1 MERVV
6 SHPSRRAVLLGGGAL
21 LAAPFVISG
30 AARAAGGSIVLY
42 AAQHQQVVDMINKA
56 FTQATG
62 IAVRV
67 HQGEAPEIANQIAT
81 EGAHSPADVFFTE
94 NSPELLLL
102 DERHMLAPVSKS
114 TLAQVPA
121 KWSARSGNWLGVLA
135 RNSVLGYN
143 PKLLAAAALP
153 ASLMDLAQ
161 PAWKHRVAFA
171 PTDAD
176 TLPLIGAIAALKGR
190 AAALAWLRGM
200 RANAHIYDDDE
211 GVIAAV
217 DRGAVATGII
227 NAYYW
232 CRLHTEQGAAKTASR
247 IHRFAPGDVG
257 NLINVSGAAVLASS
271 RNQAAAQR
279 YLAFLVAAST
289 QAMLAR
295 SDVDFEYPLHPG
307 VAANPLLT
315 PFASLRPPPIT
326 IAAIGDDQV
335 AAHLLQDAGLV

>member
-1 MERVV
+1 MT
-6 SHPSRRAVLLGGGAL
+6 PIPRRTSLALGGAA
-21 LAAPFVISG
+21 LAASFVRAR

-56 FTQATG
+56 FTRQTG

-102 DERHMLAPVSKS
+102 DERHMLAPVEKS

-121 KWSARSGNWLGVLA
+121 RWSAPSGNWLGMLA
-135 RNSVLGYN
+135 RDAVLGYN
-143 PKLLAAAALP
+143 PKLVAAAALP
-153 ASLMDLAQ
+153 TSLMNLAQ
-161 PAWKHRVAFA
+161 PAWKGRVAFA

-176 TLPLIGAIAALKGR
+176 TLPLIGAVAALQGR

-200 RANAHIYDDDE
+200 KANARIYDDDE

-227 NAYYW
+227 NTYYW
-232 CRLHTEQGAAKTASR
+232 CRLRTEQGAAKTASR

-279 YLAFLVAAST
+279 YLAFLVAAPT
-289 QAMLAR
+289 QAALGR
-295 SDVDFEYPLHPG
+295 SDVDFEYPLRPG
-307 VAANPLLT
+307 IAANRLLA

-326 IAAIGDDQV
+326 VAAIGDDRL
-335 AAHLLQDAGLV
+335 AAQLLQEAGLV